1 MAKRGREGNIINH
14 NKRALEQVP
23 SGQASK
29 KQKVYEYWHH
39 KPITRLERSKIMTDM
54 YIKLIYSK

>member
-14 NKRALEQVP
+14 KKRTLDMVPTTQV
-23 SGQASK
+23 SK
-29 KQKVYEYWHH
+29 KPKVYEYWHH
-39 KPITRLERSKIMTDM
+39 KPITRLERSKIMADM